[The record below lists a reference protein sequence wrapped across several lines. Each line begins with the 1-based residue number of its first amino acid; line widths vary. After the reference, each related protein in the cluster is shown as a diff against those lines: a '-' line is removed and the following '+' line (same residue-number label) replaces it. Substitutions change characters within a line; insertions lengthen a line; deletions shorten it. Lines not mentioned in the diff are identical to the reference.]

1 MTLVRS
7 LTPFPVDYLTIVS
20 LSCDEQYRLIGDKD
34 ITCTKGQEFGFN
46 VVPHCEL
53 SKSLGAVF
61 PVTMN

>member
-20 LSCDEQYRLIGDKD
+20 LSCDEQYRLSGDND
-34 ITCTKGQEFGFN
+34 ITCTKGQEFGVN
-46 VVPHCEL
+46 VLPQCEL
-53 SKSLGAVF
+53 SKFLGVVF